1 MVHLTKLEE
10 MLDQANNDIKN
21 GYYDEAIEYYR

>member
-10 MLDQANNDIKN
+10 ILDHANNDIKN
-21 GYYDEAIEYYR
+21 GLYTKQQTN

>member
-10 MLDQANNDIKN
+10 MLDQAINDIKN
-21 GYYDEAIEYYR
+21 GYYDETIEY